1 MGKDLQEFFALLCKS
16 KKYNIIL
23 LLMSLNSASP
33 TPAVQVVGPGSP
45 SPWNTYDYN
54 MHIHTVSSVSI
65 LYLLPG
71 CSKEIQCKPRVI

>member
-16 KKYNIIL
+16 KKCNIIL

-33 TPAVQVVGPGSP
+33 TPAVQVVSPGSP

-54 MHIHTVSSVSI
+54 MHIHRYRQFPFCIYYQGVQEKYNASHW
-65 LYLLPG
+65 
-71 CSKEIQCKPRVI
+71 